1 MAEGPRVGV
10 DTGGTFTDFSVQ
22 DTETGRIVTYKVPS
36 TPRNPANAIING
48 LKKLRDYGYEPSAV
62 SYFSHGT
69 TVCTNALLEMKA
81 AKTGLILTKGF
92 SGSYHIGFQTRPFS
106 ELFDAYYVRPAAIVA
121 GQNIGEVSER
131 VAVDGSVVTAPDV
144 DALRLE
150 VRRLLENGVE
160 SIAVC
165 LLFSFLQPA
174 HEQLVRDVIK
184 SESDRIFVSISSD
197 VLPKIREWVRM
208 STTIVEAY
216 LVPVLSLY
224 LESLGKQLVE
234 LGIPKPPFIMQS
246 NGGIMSLQVAQKSA
260 ATTLLSGPAAGI
272 VAANYLAKQAGFDH
286 IVTIDVGGTS
296 TDVACM
302 VDNQIAVSDEN
313 EIAGRAV
320 GLPMMDIHTL
330 GAGGGSL
337 AWIDAAGRLNVG
349 PRSAGADPGP
359 VCYGMGGVEPTLTDA
374 DVVLGFLNPDNF
386 AGGALRLNRDAA
398 YQAIANLGAR
408 LGLGPIHAA
417 LGITQIATAH
427 MEKGIRLVSLD
438 RGRDPRE
445 FALMAFGGA
454 GPARAGKL
462 AQDLEIRKVIV
473 PLSPGNTCS
482 FGLLVSDVRRLWV
495 RSRLTSLTEM
505 PVGQILA
512 QFEVIEQNG
521 RNELVGDGF
530 TAEQIR
536 FNRYLD
542 LRYAGQG
549 YELTVAAENLVTE
562 GDKPAVAARFHDRH
576 AEVYGHRA
584 DSEPVDIVNY
594 RVEAVVPIPKP
605 GAVPAQI
612 SQRKLAADSHRPVFF
627 EAESAVEC
635 PIFRRD
641 ALRAGDVIDGPAIVE
656 EAGSTTV
663 VYPGHHVDVDG
674 FLNLIITI
682 PSNTYEREGRSQ

>member
-1 MAEGPRVGV
+1 
-10 DTGGTFTDFSVQ
+10 
-22 DTETGRIVTYKVPS
+22 
-36 TPRNPANAIING
+36 
-48 LKKLRDYGYEPSAV
+48 
-62 SYFSHGT
+62 
-69 TVCTNALLEMKA
+69 
-81 AKTGLILTKGF
+81 
-92 SGSYHIGFQTRPFS
+92 
-106 ELFDAYYVRPAAIVA
+106 
-121 GQNIGEVSER
+121 
-131 VAVDGSVVTAPDV
+131 
-144 DALRLE
+144 
-150 VRRLLENGVE
+150 
-160 SIAVC
+160 
-165 LLFSFLQPA
+165 
-174 HEQLVRDVIK
+174 
-184 SESDRIFVSISSD
+184 
-197 VLPKIREWVRM
+197 
-208 STTIVEAY
+208 
-216 LVPVLSLY
+216 
-224 LESLGKQLVE
+224 
-234 LGIPKPPFIMQS
+234 
-246 NGGIMSLQVAQKSA
+246 
-260 ATTLLSGPAAGI
+260 
-272 VAANYLAKQAGFDH
+272 
-286 IVTIDVGGTS
+286 
-296 TDVACM
+296 
-302 VDNQIAVSDEN
+302 
-313 EIAGRAV
+313 
-320 GLPMMDIHTL
+320 
-330 GAGGGSL
+330 
-337 AWIDAAGRLNVG
+337 
-349 PRSAGADPGP
+349 
-359 VCYGMGGVEPTLTDA
+359 
-374 DVVLGFLNPDNF
+374 
-386 AGGALRLNRDAA
+386 
-398 YQAIANLGAR
+398 
-408 LGLGPIHAA
+408 
-417 LGITQIATAH
+417 